1 MLLGHL
7 DLDLSRVGERIHLV
21 GDVVRAAGDA
31 LGDERVR
38 LEQAVEVACADEC
51 VGVSGGG
58 RGELV
63 IVVGQFDTR
72 AEALM
77 LLVEMVG

>member
-7 DLDLSRVGERIHLV
+7 DLDLSRVGDGVHLS
-21 GDVVRAAGDA
+21 DVVRAAGDA

-38 LEQAVEVACADEC
+38 LEQAVEVACADES

-58 RGELV
+58 GGELV

-72 AEALM
+72 AKALM